1 MKRRFRESADD
12 TLFILSGAEVE
23 VYEDSYEE
31 GEGDYVNG
39 YSVDIH
45 GRYTLKELMKE
56 LSSWGFSDNP
66 KDYMWWDEN
75 GYSELMTD
83 VNLCEDGTKPS
94 KSKLELWKNGEFQ
107 LYAHRLHGHLQMIKV
122 RDLDYTDARGCG
134 FALA

>member
-45 GRYTLKELMKE
+45 GRYTLKELMKM
-56 LSSWGFSDNP
+56 LS
-66 KDYMWWDEN
+66 
-75 GYSELMTD
+75 GYP
-83 VNLCEDGTKPS
+83 GR
-94 KSKLELWKNGEFQ
+94 EFCPPFTSC
-107 LYAHRLHGHLQMIKV
+107 LQ
-122 RDLDYTDARGCG
+122 AC
-134 FALA
+134 